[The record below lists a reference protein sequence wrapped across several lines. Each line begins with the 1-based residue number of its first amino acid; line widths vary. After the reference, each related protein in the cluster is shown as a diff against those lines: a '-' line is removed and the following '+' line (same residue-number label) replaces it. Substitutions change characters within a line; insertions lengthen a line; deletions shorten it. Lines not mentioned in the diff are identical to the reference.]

1 MITLR
6 AGGAS
11 DVGQVRAINQDSMLL
26 GPRIYVVADGMG
38 GHQGGEVASAMAVDA
53 FDHGEN
59 IATVTV
65 NELISRV
72 QEANGSVFERS
83 GEDPG
88 LSGMG
93 TTLVAIAVVQED
105 GEERLAI
112 VNVGDSRAYRLSGGQ
127 LDQVS
132 DDHSLVG
139 EMVRE
144 GRITDEQAR
153 DHPQKNIVTR
163 AVGIEPDV
171 DVDEFQ
177 LLPHAGDRYL
187 LCSDGLTDEVT
198 DDEIA
203 EILRTVDDPD
213 AAAQQLVDRANEH
226 GGRDNITVLIVDV
239 LDDGDL
245 SAKASAA
252 VPDSEHFSEHPGSD
266 TQNLLAVPDDE
277 TDANAAGGGEAP
289 TGRRRR
295 RRGAA
300 DDGPKRPRAVTV
312 RSIAFVL
319 VVLALVGG
327 GLWLVNDYA
336 TNTYYLDTVDGE
348 VTIFKGRPGGVLW
361 VDPSAVEPTGIE
373 VDDVPAEF
381 ADDVVDRRDFAT
393 IESARRFVAN
403 MEDRIEEL
411 APPPTTSTTTT
422 STTTTTAAPP
432 STTG

>member
-1 MITLR
+1 MTITLR

-11 DVGQVRAINQDSMLL
+11 DVGQVRSINQDSMLV
-26 GPRIYVVADGMG
+26 GPHIYVVADGMG
-38 GHQGGEVASAMAVDA
+38 GHQGGEVASAMAIDA

-59 IATVTV
+59 QATVTV
-65 NELISRV
+65 NELVGRV
-72 QEANGSVFERS
+72 QDANGSVYERS

-93 TTLVAIAVVQED
+93 TTLVAIAVVKED

-163 AVGIEPDV
+163 AVGIEPAV

-198 DDEIA
+198 DAEIA
-203 EILRTVDDPD
+203 EVLRAVADPD
-213 AAAQQLVDRANEH
+213 AAAQQLVERANAH
-226 GGRDNITVLIVDV
+226 GGRDNITVLVVDV
-239 LDDGDL
+239 VDDGDIA
-245 SAKASAA
+245 AKASAV

-266 TQNLLAVPDDE
+266 TQNLLAVPHED
-277 TDANAAGGGEAP
+277 TSGGGSEGTSAP
-289 TGRRRR
+289 EP
-295 RRGAA
+295 AA
-300 DDGPKRPRAVTV
+300 EPAAEPAKRPRALTV

-361 VDPSAVEPTGIE
+361 IDPSAVEPTGVD

-381 ADDVVDRRDFAT
+381 ADDVIDRRDFAT
-393 IESARRFVAN
+393 IESARRFVEN
-403 MEDRIEEL
+403 MEERIEEL
-411 APPPTTSTTTT
+411 APPPTTSTTTST
-422 STTTTTAAPP
+422 STTTTTTTATPP

>member
-1 MITLR
+1 MTITLR

-11 DVGQVRAINQDSMLL
+11 DVGQVRTVNQDSMLV

-38 GHQGGEVASAMAVDA
+38 GHQGGEVASAMAIDA
-53 FDHGEN
+53 FDHAEN
-59 IATVTV
+59 QATVTV
-65 NELISRV
+65 NELVSRV
-72 QEANGSVFERS
+72 QDANGSVYERS

-93 TTLVAIAVVQED
+93 TTLVAIAVVKED

-112 VNVGDSRAYRLSGGQ
+112 VNVGDSRAYRLTGGQ
-127 LDQVS
+127 LEQVS

-153 DHPQKNIVTR
+153 EHPQKNIVTR

-198 DDEIA
+198 DAEIA
-203 EILRTVDDPD
+203 EVLRTVDDPD
-213 AAAQQLVDRANEH
+213 AAAQQLVERANQH
-226 GGRDNITVLIVDV
+226 GGRDNITVLVVDV
-239 LDDGDL
+239 VDDGDI
-245 SAKASAA
+245 AAAASAA
-252 VPDSEHFSEHPGSD
+252 VPDAEHFSEHPGSD
-266 TQNLLAVPDDE
+266 TQNLLAVPS
-277 TDANAAGGGEAP
+277 GGGSSGDAV
-289 TGRRRR
+289 TS
-295 RRGAA
+295 
-300 DDGPKRPRAVTV
+300 DDGPKRPRALTV

-361 VDPSAVEPTGIE
+361 LDPEAVEATGVD

-381 ADDVVDRRDFAT
+381 ADDIDDQRDFAT
-393 IESARRFVAN
+393 IESARRFVTN
-403 MEDRIEEL
+403 MEERIEEL

-422 STTTTTAAPP
+422 SSTTTTTAAPP